1 MPPEPAP
8 PGSLIQIDGI
18 PHMVVNTESVAVIIS
33 QVMKTLGR
41 GGEAILYSAGFEIG
55 QGAHSMVARIYSPQT
70 PEEGLDWFGRH
81 FRGLGHFDLR
91 SRSLD
96 AHRGKVILTL
106 DRSFETQYSD
116 ARKEG
121 RGCHYVRGLIAGF
134 VSALLD
140 QPDAVCDEIHCQS
153 RGSGECEFVVH
164 PHVLAAVGAA
174 SPP

>member
-41 GGEAILYSAGFEIG
+41 GGEAILYSAGFEVG
-55 QGAHSMVARIYSPQT
+55 QMAYRTIQRIYSPRT
-70 PEEGLDWFGRH
+70 PEEALDWFGRH

-96 AHRGKVILTL
+96 ADRGKVILTL
-106 DRSFETQYSD
+106 DRSFETQYRD